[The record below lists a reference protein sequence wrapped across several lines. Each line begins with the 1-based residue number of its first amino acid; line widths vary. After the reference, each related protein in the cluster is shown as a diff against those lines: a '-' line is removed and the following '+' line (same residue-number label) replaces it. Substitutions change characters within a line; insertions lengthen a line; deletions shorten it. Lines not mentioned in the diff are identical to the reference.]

1 MNAVNH
7 AKIFSRIEEDAGE
20 IAGIIDHTLLK
31 ADATASQ
38 IKKICVE
45 ALEFRFASVCVNATY
60 VKLAADELA
69 GKNIPVCVTVG
80 FPLGAHL
87 TEVKVLETKLAIAD
101 GAQEVDMVINIG
113 AMKNRDYN
121 LVQKDIHSVVE
132 VSKANNALCKVIF
145 ETAAFTDEEIITLCA
160 LAKNAH
166 ADFVKTSTGF
176 GAGGATTKAVALM
189 LQEVGGSGLGVK
201 AAGGIRN
208 FADAFKM
215 AAAGASRIG
224 TSSGVAIVREALA
237 ESED

>member
-1 MNAVNH
+1 MNAVDH
-7 AKIFSRIEEDAGE
+7 ATIFNRIEEDPGE

-31 ADATASQ
+31 ADATALQ
-38 IKKICVE
+38 IKKLCAE
-45 ALEFRFASVCVNATY
+45 AVEFRFASVCVNATY
-60 VKLAADELA
+60 VKLAAAELT
-69 GKNIPVCVTVG
+69 GKQIPVCVTVG

-87 TEVKVLETKLAIAD
+87 TQVKVLETELAIAD

-121 LVQKDIHSVVE
+121 LVQQDIRSVVE
-132 VSKANNALCKVIF
+132 VCKANDTLCKVIF
-145 ETAAFTDEEIITLCA
+145 ETAVLTDDEIIKLCA
-160 LAKNAH
+160 LAKDAR

-176 GAGGATTKAVALM
+176 GPGGATTKAVALM

-215 AAAGASRIG
+215 VAAGASRIG
-224 TSSGVAIVREALA
+224 TSSGIAIVREALS